1 MATIHISLDKA
12 IDDIKELISRAS
24 KGDEIVIENGS
35 TAVARLMPPKDPRM
49 RTLSE
54 TLRILEERGSNV
66 TLDDEFGR
74 DLTDIINSRREPLFN
89 PDNDPWA

>member
-1 MATIHISLDKA
+1 MATIHISLDQA

-24 KGDEIVIENGS
+24 KGDEIVIEDGS
-35 TAVARLMPPKDPRM
+35 STLARLVPPNGPKM

-66 TLDDEFGR
+66 TLDDEFEK
-74 DLTDIINSRREPLFN
+74 DMTDIINSRREPLPN
-89 PDNDPWA
+89 RWD